1 MRIALVHLGK
11 KENLRELLRALS
23 PWVEEAREEGA
34 RLLLLPELI
43 LGKRLEEGL
52 EESLGELAKAS
63 QLFLLAGLLAQGPRN
78 RLRVFPKGPH
88 YDKIHPYLAL
98 GEEGDEGVE
107 AGEGPVVWTLGERR
121 FGLALC
127 YDLDFPEL
135 FRSYALMGVEAFLV
149 GSAWPGEYGELLLV
163 LARARAAENQAYLL
177 LANRADTGSPSFAVA
192 PDGHLLGLK
201 DEEGLLLFDLDF
213 AFLEAYRTRYPILRH
228 RRPEAY
234 RL

>member
-1 MRIALVHLGK
+1 MRLALAHLGRQESLPRLLKILVPLVHQ
-11 KENLRELLRALS
+11 
-23 PWVEEAREEGA
+23 AREEGA
-34 RLLLLPELI
+34 LALLLPELV
-43 LGKRLEEGL
+43 LGRQGEEDLPQALE
-52 EESLGELAKAS
+52 A
-63 QLFLLAGLLAQGPRN
+63 LAGESRMRVVAGYLAQGPRN

-135 FRSYALMGVEAFLV
+135 FRSYALMGAEVFLV